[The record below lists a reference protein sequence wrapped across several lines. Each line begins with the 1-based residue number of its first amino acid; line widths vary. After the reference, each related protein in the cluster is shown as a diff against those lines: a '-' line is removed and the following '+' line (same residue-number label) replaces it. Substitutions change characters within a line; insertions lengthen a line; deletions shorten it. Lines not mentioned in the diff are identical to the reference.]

1 MDINANIEQAVLQV
15 YLEAL
20 QKTHPDKE
28 FKIQGGDIVVTL
40 IDPMVSLIDTSMSD
54 QSVAGH
60 YRADGTYVEG
70 YTRRG
75 KVPTVLDIA
84 KAMVAQDN
92 NPTSDIDLEVSEEE
106 FIRRVSQPNSLQNK
120 LQ

>member
-1 MDINANIEQAVLQV
+1 MDINKNVEQAVLQV
-15 YLEAL
+15 YLESL
-20 QKTHPDKE
+20 QQTYPDKE
-28 FKIQGGDIVVTL
+28 FKIQGMDIVVTL
-40 IDPMVSLIDTSMSD
+40 IDPMVSMLDTSMSD

-75 KVPTVLDIA
+75 KMPTALDIA
-84 KAMVAQDN
+84 KAMVVQDN
-92 NPTSDIDLEVSEEE
+92 NPTSDIDLSVSEEE
-106 FIRRVSQPNSLQNK
+106 FIKRVTQPNSLQNK

>member
-1 MDINANIEQAVLQV
+1 MDINANIEQALLKV

-20 QKTHPDKE
+20 QQTYPDRE
-28 FKIQGGDIVVTL
+28 FKIQGADIVVTL
-40 IDPMVSLIDTSMSD
+40 IDPMVSMIDASMSD

-60 YRADGTYVEG
+60 YRTDGTYVEG

-75 KVPTVLDIA
+75 KVPTALDIA

-92 NPTSDIDLEVSEEE
+92 NPTSDVDLKGSEEE
-106 FIRRVSQPNSLQNK
+106 FIKRATQPNSLQNK